1 MELNRLRWASRRG
14 MLELDLVLLPFVENV
29 YETLPEQDQLR
40 FDDLLEAEDTELFQ
54 WFLGKGVPDD
64 PDNAKIVKIVLA
76 NTGLQVE
83 PKA

>member
-1 MELNRLRWASRRG
+1 LGDRSKFAIIAILAS
-14 MLELDLVLLPFVENV
+14 V
-29 YETLPEQDQLR
+29 YKFANPSAILR
-40 FDDLLEAEDTELFQ
+40 FLKYIGVLLEAEDTELFQ

>member
-1 MELNRLRWASRRG
+1 

-29 YETLPEQDQLR
+29 YSTLPPEDQQR

-64 PDNAKIVKIVLA
+64 PDNARIVKIILN
-76 NTGLQVE
+76 NTGLQE
-83 PKA
+83 D